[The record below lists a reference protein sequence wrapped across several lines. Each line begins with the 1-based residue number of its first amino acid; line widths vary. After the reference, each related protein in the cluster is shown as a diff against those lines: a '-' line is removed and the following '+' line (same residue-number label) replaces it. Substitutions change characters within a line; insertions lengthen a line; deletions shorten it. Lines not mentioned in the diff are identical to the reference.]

1 MPMIDLTIPEGAL
14 TSEAEAKLIKEITNI
29 LISAE
34 GFDPANELVQS
45 VSVAFVQ
52 RPSATFVGGAPAPK
66 PWYRL
71 TTSVPEGKYT
81 QEAILTLVK
90 EVTEAFARAEGASFE
105 DVGSRLWVF
114 PVEVPDGTWGVNG
127 AISRIAEIQA
137 LLARKGDEA
146 IGPALLARRRRSKA
160 LEILE
165 AAADA
170 VRRES

>member
-52 RPSATFVGGAPAPK
+52 RPSATFVGGAPAK
-66 PWYRL
+66 RPWYRL

-146 IGPALLARRRRSKA
+146 IGPALLARRRRAKA